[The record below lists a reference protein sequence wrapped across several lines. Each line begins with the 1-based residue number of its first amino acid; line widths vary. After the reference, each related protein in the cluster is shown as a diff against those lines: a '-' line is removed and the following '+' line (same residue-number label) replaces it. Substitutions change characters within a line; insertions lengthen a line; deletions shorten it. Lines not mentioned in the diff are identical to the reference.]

1 MSIIWQDYPLN
12 ILYIHSLALNNR
24 QVSVYLSTVSTGFN
38 DMTFQDIE
46 DNLIDEHV
54 PKMCSNTETSSAV
67 DNLNGPVLETTSPYR
82 RLLT

>member
-1 MSIIWQDYPLN
+1 MWQDYPLN

-24 QVSVYLSTVSTGFN
+24 QVSVYLSTVSTCFN
-38 DMTFQDIE
+38 DITFQDIE

-82 RLLT
+82 TLLT